1 MIGLEYFGLS
11 SSSQGLKFARWQC
24 MAPLKGKLKKGKGF
38 VERLRVVDRL
48 GNGYTLCV
56 LRDLN
61 GWVGDRLRGVLSSKR
76 K

>member
-1 MIGLEYFGLS
+1 
-11 SSSQGLKFARWQC
+11 